1 MRNFA
6 SRFDDFEIIDFHTHP
21 FASNKTCICVYRHDY
36 EGLAENMLPVMQ
48 GYGISKMCGAVIHVD
63 GREDYPDVMTRIK
76 DENREAL
83 KLRESSGGYVIP
95 GFHIHPDYVDE
106 SLAEIE
112 FMHERGVN
120 LIGELVPYMHEWERY
135 DRAELHPILELAG
148 RRGMVV
154 SFHNMAEDSIDE
166 MVKSHPDVMF
176 VAAHPGEHH
185 LLLANVERLQ
195 KYENLC
201 LDISG
206 TGIFRFHALRYI
218 VDKVGS
224 ERVLFGT
231 DYPVCN
237 PGVYIGGVL
246 SEPLRDFEYE
256 NIFSKNAK
264 RLLNI

>member
-1 MRNFA
+1 MRSFEE
-6 SRFDDFEIIDFHTHP
+6 RFNDLEMIDFHTHP
-21 FASNKTCICVYRHDY
+21 FETKETCICAYRHDY
-36 EGLAENMLPVMQ
+36 DGLAESMVPVMK

-63 GREDYPDVMTRIK
+63 GRDGFPDVMTRIK
-76 DENREAL
+76 AENREGL
-83 KLRESSGGYVIP
+83 RLRESSDGFIVP
-95 GFHIHPDYVDE
+95 GFHVHPDYVDD

-112 FMHERGVN
+112 FMYENGVK
-120 LIGELVPYMHEWERY
+120 LIGELVPYLHEWERY
-135 DRAELHPILELAG
+135 DRSELHPILDLAG

-154 SFHNMAEDSIDE
+154 SFHDMAYDSIDE
-166 MVKSHPDVMF
+166 MVKKHPDVMF
-176 VAAHPGEHH
+176 VAAHPGEYPQVLTH
-185 LLLANVERLQ
+185 VERMM
-195 KYENLC
+195 KYENVC

-206 TGIFRFHALRYI
+206 TGIFRLHALRYI

-264 RLLNI
+264 RLLGI